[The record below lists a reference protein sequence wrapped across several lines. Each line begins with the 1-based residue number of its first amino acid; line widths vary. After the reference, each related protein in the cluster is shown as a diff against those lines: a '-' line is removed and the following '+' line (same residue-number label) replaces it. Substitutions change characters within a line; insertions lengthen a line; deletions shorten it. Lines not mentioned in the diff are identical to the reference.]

1 MVYTHIAEVIFHTN
15 CENKFVPRKALC
27 AMHSFGAITISRAV
41 MRESY
46 GLQTSNSVVNI
57 FAKFASKF
65 EANFIFK
72 MERTRNAVRIAFF
85 QNNGANLAVRFY
97 MKKSEFQRIFQY
109 FQFKLC

>member
-1 MVYTHIAEVIFHTN
+1 MTTHPT
-15 CENKFVPRKALC
+15 KFGFFRGRQLNFVE
-27 AMHSFGAITISRAV
+27 SGTV

-72 MERTRNAVRIAFF
+72 MERMRNAVRIAFF

>member
-1 MVYTHIAEVIFHTN
+1 M
-15 CENKFVPRKALC
+15 
-27 AMHSFGAITISRAV
+27 